1 MAANCFLVEDSCAS
15 CSTPPCAKCIY
26 APLFFADVQKL
37 ERYNCTSLAE
47 LARACLD
54 EKEDPDDVAVKKLDH
69 AFAETRNRD
78 CDAETS

>member
-1 MAANCFLVEDSCAS
+1 M
-15 CSTPPCAKCIY
+15 
-26 APLFFADVQKL
+26 QKL

>member
-1 MAANCFLVEDSCAS
+1 M
-15 CSTPPCAKCIY
+15 THPPH
-26 APLFFADVQKL
+26 
-37 ERYNCTSLAE
+37 
-47 LARACLD
+47 RACLD

>member
-1 MAANCFLVEDSCAS
+1 MRTKFRQSTEMSAARRRFQQLSALS
-15 CSTPPCAKCIY
+15 STA
-26 APLFFADVQKL
+26 
-37 ERYNCTSLAE
+37 T
-47 LARACLD
+47 ARACLD